1 MIRRPPRS
9 TLFPYTTLFRS
20 GLQTFRR
27 HGVCFETGMHLL
39 GGMRRGQTL
48 DRLLRYLGISDKLRI
63 KHVDALCMDQIT
75 YLSDGKTYR
84 VPEGRE
90 AFIRYFAEQFPHE
103 REAIEQY
110 VEALYRMVD
119 EI

>member
-1 MIRRPPRS
+1 
-9 TLFPYTTLFRS
+9 
-20 GLQTFRR
+20 
-27 HGVCFETGMHLL
+27 MHLL

-110 VEALYRMVD
+110 VEALYRSEEHTSELQSRQYLVCRLLL
-119 EI
+119 EKK